1 MIFDTFFGICFI
13 SHLIL
18 RNKKCM
24 TNSKK
29 VRFLGFCP
37 TLLNTKSF
45 FQHFFYIFLTKKIS
59 IFNFPPHY
67 NKFHL
72 FCFLC
77 SSYGKQLKNVKKV
90 DLFSEKI
97 KKIKIFLLFSK
108 WIEKKINYAHH
119 RAKKVVLGRLVH
131 KVNRNGD
138 IDIFLNIFPRM
149 SIKEKKKIII
159 YNVVRNWE
167 FFRQKNVKKML
178 KKTFF
183 VE

>member
-1 MIFDTFFGICFI
+1 MQKTRFFRNVTRDEICTFSIFGVHVVKKKHDFLHFFWHFF
-13 SHLIL
+13 HFPPHFTLD
-18 RNKKCM
+18 KKCM

-29 VRFLGFCP
+29 VHFLRFCP

-67 NKFHL
+67 NKFHF

-77 SSYGKQLKNVKKV
+77 SSYGKQLPVKNVKKV

-119 RAKKVVLGRLVH
+119 RA
-131 KVNRNGD
+131 
-138 IDIFLNIFPRM
+138 
-149 SIKEKKKIII
+149 EKL
-159 YNVVRNWE
+159 
-167 FFRQKNVKKML
+167 F
-178 KKTFF
+178 
-183 VE
+183 